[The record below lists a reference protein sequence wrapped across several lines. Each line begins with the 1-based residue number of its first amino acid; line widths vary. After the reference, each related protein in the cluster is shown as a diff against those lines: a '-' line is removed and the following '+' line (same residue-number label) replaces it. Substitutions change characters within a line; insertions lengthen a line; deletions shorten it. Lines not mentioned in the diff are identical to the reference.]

1 VVIGAGHNGLVAA
14 CYLARG
20 GRRVVVVEAAP
31 QAGGMTTS
39 GPFIP
44 AAPGHTVHPCAVDV
58 IFMRASSI
66 AADLDLA
73 RHGFR
78 TVDPDPSYAYL
89 HPDGASITFWRD
101 PARTASDIRRFS
113 PADARA
119 YLEFVDVLDAVLGAG
134 LPLMR
139 TELRRPSPRELV
151 RTARSVLGRRRHL
164 RAMVGLVTGSAE
176 LAVAERFEHPV
187 VVSALT
193 ALAAGAGPID
203 GDGSGLGHLLAALLH
218 RVGVGRPLGGMQALT
233 DALVACLAEAG
244 GRVSLGVAV
253 EEILVENGR
262 AGGVRL
268 ADGTVLTS
276 RAVLAA
282 CDPKTALGLLPDGTL
297 DRVTRARVAHVP
309 ANAAGAGA
317 MTVSLAVSGRVELG
331 RHQRPDGVDLRR
343 PALLMGTA
351 EDVSSSFQAAQ
362 RGELAPAPYFW
373 GAITSACDPS
383 QAPPGQDVLYLFAP
397 AMPLHPP
404 GGWRE
409 TSSAA
414 EKALLAR
421 AGEFFDGVEER
432 EIGRWVETPEALA
445 RRTGAHNGCV
455 LHVDFGLLRSG
466 PLRPALGLGG
476 YTTPVG
482 GLFLGGAG
490 SHPGGGVSGIPGQ
503 LAAGRVRRHLESG
516 PS

>member
-1 VVIGAGHNGLVAA
+1 VAG
-14 CYLARG
+14 CYLARCG
-20 GRRVVVVEAAP
+20 HRVVVVEAAP
-31 QAGGMTTS
+31 QAGGMTAS

-89 HPDGASITFWRD
+89 HPDGASIAFWRD
-101 PARTASDIRRFS
+101 PAITANDIRQFS
-113 PADARA
+113 AADAGA
-119 YLEFVDVLDAVLGAG
+119 YLEFVDLLDAVLGAG
-134 LPLMR
+134 LPMMR
-139 TELRRPSPRELV
+139 TELRRPSPRELA
-151 RTARSVLGRRRHL
+151 RAARSVLGRRRPL
-164 RAMVGLVTGSAE
+164 GAMVELVTGSAE

-203 GDGSGLGHLLAALLH
+203 GDGSGLGHLLTALLH
-218 RVGVGRPLGGMQALT
+218 RVGVGRPVGGMQALT
-233 DALVACLAEAG
+233 DALVACLEEAG
-244 GRVSLGVAV
+244 GRVSLGVAAEQIV
-253 EEILVENGR
+253 VENGR
-262 AGGVRL
+262 AEGVRL
-268 ADGTVLTS
+268 ADGTVLAS

-282 CDPKTALGLLPDGTL
+282 CDPRTALGLVPDGTL
-297 DRVTRARVAHVP
+297 DRVTRARMSHLP

-317 MTVSLAVSGRVELG
+317 MTLSLALSGHVELG
-331 RHQRPDGVDLRR
+331 RHQAQRSDSIDLRR

-351 EDVSSSFQAAQ
+351 EDVSLSFRVAR
-362 RGELAPAPYFW
+362 RGELAPAPYVW

-397 AMPLHPP
+397 AMPLDPP
-404 GGWRE
+404 GGWEE
-409 TSSAA
+409 TSPAA

-421 AGEFFDGVEER
+421 AGEFFDGVEDR

-445 RRTGAHNGCV
+445 RRTGAYNGCV

-476 YTTPVG
+476 YATPVG

-503 LAAGRVRRHLESG
+503 LAARRVRRHLERA